1 MNYKK
6 IIIAIAMAS
15 SISPSFADEVPFEVS
30 LGTSQRIP
38 RILIETVVDQVTV
51 TGYSVNRGNCDPRIN
66 QILSVPTTF
75 KFGQSY
81 GISAPACN
89 VKEISIDTNLGTYV
103 YSFGAQAAQRSN
115 SPAKSP
121 APSSSGNG
129 EACLKAKIKAAN
141 DEGYPVSNDV
151 YNEWRGECGLAPKSL
166 Y

>member
-1 MNYKK
+1 MNYRKF
-6 IIIAIAMAS
+6 IIAIAIAS
-15 SISPSFADEVPFEVS
+15 SINPSFADEVPFEVS

-66 QILSVPTTF
+66 QMLTVPTTF

-89 VKEISIDTNLGTYV
+89 VKEISIDTNSGTYV

-115 SPAKSP
+115 PPVKSH
-121 APSSSGNG
+121 APSSS
-129 EACLKAKIKAAN
+129 EACLQDKIKAAN
-141 DEGYPVSNDV
+141 DEGYLIRNDI
-151 YNEWRGECGLAPKSL
+151 YNEWRGECGLPPS
-166 Y
+166 

>member
-6 IIIAIAMAS
+6 VIIAIGMAS

-38 RILIETVVDQVTV
+38 KILIETVVDQVTV

-66 QILSVPTTF
+66 QMLTVPTTF

-89 VKEISIDTNLGTYV
+89 VKEISIDTNFGTYV

-115 SPAKSP
+115 PPAKSH

-129 EACLKAKIKAAN
+129 EACLQDKIKDAN
-141 DEGYPVSNDV
+141 DNGYLIRNDV
-151 YNEWRGECGLAPKSL
+151 YAEWRGECGLSPE
-166 Y
+166 

>member
-6 IIIAIAMAS
+6 IIIAIGMAS

-38 RILIETVVDQVTV
+38 KILIETVVDQVTV

-66 QILSVPTTF
+66 QMLTVPTTF

-89 VKEISIDTNLGTYV
+89 VKEISIDTNFGRYV
-103 YSFGAQAAQRSN
+103 YSFGAQAAQRPN
-115 SPAKSP
+115 PPAKSP

-129 EACLKAKIKAAN
+129 ETCLQEKIKDAN
-141 DEGYPVSNDV
+141 DNGYLIRNDV
-151 YNEWRGECGLAPKSL
+151 YNEWRGECGLSPQSL
-166 Y
+166 N